1 MQETQKIKKNPF
13 RHHAYGST
21 IETVVYPVLILA
33 VMWTVHWGVLLS
45 AEKWYTLGILP
56 GNWVGLR
63 GILFSPFL
71 HSDSDWAHILNN
83 SFPIVIL
90 TGALVYFYY
99 EVARNV
105 FLMSWFFSGL
115 FVWVVASPT
124 GGYHIG
130 MSSIIY
136 ALAAFLFVSG
146 TLRKFKPLQGI
157 SLFVAFVYGSMI
169 WGILPL
175 QERVSWEGHLGG
187 MLTGIVLAILYRK
200 RGPQSPK
207 FQFEIEQELGIEPP
221 DLEGQWRE
229 NIRLAQELEAQRLAE
244 QEAIKSTLTVI
255 YDYKPKDESH
265 AKKSSEGEP
274 EKN

>member
-45 AEKWYTLGILP
+45 SEKWYTLGILP

-105 FLMSWFFSGL
+105 FLLSWFFSGL
-115 FVWVVASPT
+115 FVWIVASPN

-200 RGPQSPK
+200 RGPQPPK
-207 FQFEIEQELGIEPP
+207 FQFEIEQEMGIEPP

-229 NIRLAQELEAQRLAE
+229 NIRLAQEREVQRLAE
-244 QEAIKSTLTVI
+244 QEAIKNVFTVI
-255 YDYKPKDESH
+255 YDYKPKEESSPE
-265 AKKSSEGEP
+265 KSSEE
-274 EKN
+274 N